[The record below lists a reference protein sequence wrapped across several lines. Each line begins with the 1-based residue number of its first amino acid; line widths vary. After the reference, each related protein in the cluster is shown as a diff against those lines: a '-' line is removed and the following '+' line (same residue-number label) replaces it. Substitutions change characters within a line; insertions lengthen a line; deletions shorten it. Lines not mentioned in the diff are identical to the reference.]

1 MRTKSSTQ
9 LRKRKRRRRQRP
21 MWIQYSLNS
30 CESFSVSRFDPS
42 VGSRNFLINWSYY
55 PPIAILIPGF
65 WSVETGLLFLV
76 AAALIGRSVSDIWMI
91 QNATVVESTIIHMN
105 RTKFKSALLKYLT
118 ALPAVRD
125 FESVA
130 RGTGSS
136 SAAADHC
143 FKW

>member
-1 MRTKSSTQ
+1 VCGPNGCGKSSLFRILGELWPTWGG
-9 LRKRKRRRRQRP
+9 KVTKP
-21 MWIQYSLNS
+21 
-30 CESFSVSRFDPS
+30 SR
-42 VGSRNFLINWSYY
+42 GK
-55 PPIAILIPGF
+55 
-65 WSVETGLLFLV
+65 LFY
-76 AAALIGRSVSDIWMI
+76 IWMI

-136 SAAADHC
+136 SAAADHY
-143 FKW
+143 FLW